1 MRRIRLLMIEFKDN
15 IPIYRQ
21 IVEFAFNRILDGTW
35 VPGTLIP
42 SVRELTLELGVN
54 NRTVLKAFDELQSLE
69 VVVPRRGMGYLLAD
83 DAPARVREV
92 RKRDFFGSLLP
103 RIVEEMKILGIRS
116 ADVAPFLEEAD
127 E

>member
-1 MRRIRLLMIEFKDN
+1 MIEFKDN